1 MRWLSSGPLR
11 TSVADQRLRGD
22 HGHHEPPEVEWL
34 VPELDDGADDP
45 LLNPEPEE
53 LELDDPELEPDPEL
67 DDPEPVPDEPVP
79 DEPVP
84 TLVDPELS
92 VPEDDPADDEPDE
105 VEPAE
110 DVVLCEPGRAS
121 AMAPAVTTLASPTVA
136 VAVWT
141 RLCPRARDAIARR
154 TLSRFG
160 VFIPGSLL
168 PASGNGLC
176 TGSQPPMSLDGTDPG
191 RANRPSAGITHT
203 VVNWLPPADGHGHR
217 SYTCAQSAGDW
228 PGRGRGPRPGR
239 PQPPAR
245 GPQPPA
251 GGPRPAAR
259 TTNTSKITLVKGYGC
274 GIYCHHG
281 WHD

>member
-1 MRWLSSGPLR
+1 M
-11 TSVADQRLRGD
+11 
-22 HGHHEPPEVEWL
+22 
-34 VPELDDGADDP
+34 PELDDGADDP

-67 DDPEPVPDEPVP
+67 VPDEPVPDEPVP

-84 TLVDPELS
+84 DEPLPDEPELTLVDPELS

-110 DVVLCEPGRAS
+110 DVVLCEPGRAR

-141 RLCPRARDAIARR
+141 RLCPRARDAMARR

-191 RANRPSAGITHT
+191 AGQQALTRYNAHRGQWVTRQRTATATGVIRAHSPRGLT
-203 VVNWLPPADGHGHR
+203 R
-217 SYTCAQSAGDW
+217 
-228 PGRGRGPRPGR
+228 RGRGPRPGR
-239 PQPPAR
+239 PTAR
-245 GPQPPA
+245 GPRPGRPNVKDHAGQGLRMRDLLPPWLA
-251 GGPRPAAR
+251 
-259 TTNTSKITLVKGYGC
+259 
-274 GIYCHHG
+274 
-281 WHD
+281 

>member
-1 MRWLSSGPLR
+1 M
-11 TSVADQRLRGD
+11 
-22 HGHHEPPEVEWL
+22 
-34 VPELDDGADDP
+34 PELDDGADDP

-84 TLVDPELS
+84 DEPELTLVDPELS
-92 VPEDDPADDEPDE
+92 VPDPADDEPDE

-110 DVVLCEPGRAS
+110 DVVLCEPGRAR

-141 RLCPRARDAIARR
+141 RLCPRARDAMARR
-154 TLSRFG
+154 TRSRFG

-176 TGSQPPMSLDGTDPG
+176 TGSQPPMSLDGTDRGAGQWALIRYNAHRGQLVTRHWAATATGVIRAHSPPG
-191 RANRPSAGITHT
+191 IA
-203 VVNWLPPADGHGHR
+203 PA
-217 SYTCAQSAGDW
+217 
-228 PGRGRGPRPGR
+228 
-239 PQPPAR
+239 
-245 GPQPPA
+245 
-251 GGPRPAAR
+251 
-259 TTNTSKITLVKGYGC
+259 SKTTLVKGYGC

>member
-1 MRWLSSGPLR
+1 
-11 TSVADQRLRGD
+11 
-22 HGHHEPPEVEWL
+22 

-53 LELDDPELEPDPEL
+53 LELDDPELAPDPEL

-84 TLVDPELS
+84 DEPELTLVDPELS

-110 DVVLCEPGRAS
+110 DVVLCEPGRAR

-136 VAVWT
+136 VTVWT
-141 RLCPRARDAIARR
+141 RLCPRARDAMARR

-176 TGSQPPMSLDGTDPG
+176 TGSQPPMSLDATDPG
-191 RANRPSAGITHT
+191 AGQRPSSRITHT
-203 VVNWLPPADGHGHR
+203 VVNGLPAIRRPRPQVLYARTVRRGLARAGLRAATWPARRPYGQYVKDHAGQGLRIRDLLPPWLA
-217 SYTCAQSAGDW
+217 
-228 PGRGRGPRPGR
+228 
-239 PQPPAR
+239 
-245 GPQPPA
+245 
-251 GGPRPAAR
+251 
-259 TTNTSKITLVKGYGC
+259 
-274 GIYCHHG
+274 
-281 WHD
+281 

>member
-1 MRWLSSGPLR
+1 MQWLSIGPLR
-11 TSVADQRLRGD
+11 TRAAGQGLRG
-22 HGHHEPPEVEWL
+22 HHDPPEVVWL
-34 VPELDDGADDP
+34 EPELDDGADDP

-53 LELDDPELEPDPEL
+53 LELDDPELEPNPEL
-67 DDPEPVPDEPVP
+67 VPDEPVPDEPVP

-84 TLVDPELS
+84 ALVDPELS

-121 AMAPAVTTLASPTVA
+121 AIAPAVTTLASPTVA

-141 RLCPRARDAIARR
+141 RLCPRARDAMARR

-176 TGSQPPMSLDGTDPG
+176 TGSQPPMSLDGTDAG
-191 RANRPSAGITHT
+191 RAKRPSSAITHT
-203 VVNWLPPADGHGHR
+203 VVNGLPAIGRPRPQGLYVRTVRRGLAR
-217 SYTCAQSAGDW
+217 AG
-228 PGRGRGPRPGR
+228 PRAAGRDLAGPRPAAHSPG
-239 PQPPAR
+239 
-245 GPQPPA
+245 
-251 GGPRPAAR
+251 PAAR
-259 TTNTSKITLVKGYGC
+259 TTNTSKITLVKGYGG
-274 GIYCHHG
+274 GICCHHG